1 MSVARI
7 AGRYA
12 KSLVAMA
19 GEAGVLDTVYQDMN
33 DIRQAVHE
41 SRDFAIL
48 LKSPVV
54 KSEKKKDI
62 LDSILKSQHGIT
74 RQFMSYLVDKK
85 REEYT
90 GQICEAFI
98 QQYHEIKGIALATV
112 TSAFALDGATIKS
125 VKEYLAGTF
134 SLDQIILEN
143 KVDNSIIGGM
153 IIQYEDRRLDMSV
166 KKEIQEIKKQ
176 LIYN

>member
-1 MSVARI
+1 MSIARI
-7 AGRYA
+7 SGRYA
-12 KSLVAMA
+12 KSLVGMA
-19 GEAGVLDTVYQDMN
+19 GEAGVLDSVYQDMT
-33 DIRQAVHE
+33 DIRQAIHD
-41 SRDFAIL
+41 SREFGVL

-54 KSEKKKDI
+54 KTEKKKEI
-62 LDSILKSQHGIT
+62 LNSILHSQHSIT
-74 RQFMSYLVDKK
+74 KQFVSYLVDKK
-85 REEYT
+85 REMYT
-90 GQICEAFI
+90 EQICEAFI
-98 QQYHEIKGIALATV
+98 RQYHELKGIAKATV

-125 VKEYLAGTF
+125 VKEYLSNTF